1 MQKVSVII
9 PCRNE
14 EAFIGKVLNNV
25 LSQDYPRQLLEVFV
39 VDGLSTDATAR
50 IIKEFSDKYSFI
62 NYLSNEFKVVPFALN
77 QAIRLAKGEIIVRL
91 DAHAIYP
98 QNYISKLVGYLD
110 ELNADNVGGT
120 WKTVPAD
127 NSLIALAI
135 AEATSGR
142 FGIGNAHYRLGAKE
156 VKEVDT
162 VPFGCYRRYVFD
174 KIGLFDEELV
184 RNQDDEFNARLIKNG
199 GKIFLVPDVEITYFA
214 RGSVAKMCRMFY
226 QYGLFKPLV
235 NLKLGGA
242 ATLRQFAPPM
252 FTLLLFALIAGSF
265 FSIFMLIP
273 LAAVLALH
281 QLSGIM
287 AAYPSAQKNKKYA
300 LIFVMPVLYLLI
312 HLSYGIGYLEG
323 IMRFTFL
330 RRGVQQ
336 QGVKLS
342 R

>member
-1 MQKVSVII
+1 MKKVSVII

-14 EAFIGKVLNNV
+14 EAFIGKVLSNV
-25 LSQDYPRQLLEVFV
+25 LNQDYPKELLEVFV
-39 VDGLSTDATAR
+39 VDGLSTDATAE
-50 IIKEFSDKYSFI
+50 IIKEFSEKYSFI

-98 QNYISKLVGYLD
+98 KNYISKLVGYLD
-110 ELNADNVGGT
+110 ELKADNVGGV

-127 NSLIALAI
+127 NSLIELAI

-162 VPFGCYRRYVFD
+162 VPYGCYRRDVFD
-174 KIGLFDEELV
+174 RIGLFDEELV

-199 GKIFLVPDVEITYFA
+199 GKIFLVPDVEIIYFA
-214 RGSVAKMCRMFY
+214 RDSVNKMCRMFY

-235 NLKLGGA
+235 NRKLGSA

-252 FTLLLFALIAGSF
+252 FTLLLFTLIAGSF
-265 FSIFMLIP
+265 SNIIMLIP
-273 LAAVLALH
+273 LAAVLTLH
-281 QLSGIM
+281 MLSGII
-287 AAYPSAQKNKKYA
+287 AAYPSTKKNKKYA
-300 LIFVMPVLYLLI
+300 LFFVMPVLYLFI

-323 IMRFTFL
+323 ILRFTIL
-330 RRGVQQ
+330 RKGVHYQS
-336 QGVKLS
+336 VKLS